1 MLFENHNFALKNY
14 FRTFENKNALNFGTS
29 SHRTFECY
37 AVTRGYSVAKVNGVE
52 YELYPGDAVLVFP
65 FQRHEYKNAPETDT
79 FGCIFSQDLVGSFY
93 KGMRIV
99 PKNNKFKFTP
109 YEITHPENLFVQKA
123 LCYDICAK
131 FDISAEYE
139 TNVGMSSGVEE
150 VILKMLL
157 YISDN
162 YTSDCSLKDV
172 AVYLGYDYRYISKLF
187 KRIVGAPFAS
197 YVNAMRVSE
206 ACRLLLIGG
215 SSLQEIAA
223 SCGFGCMRSFNRV
236 FKDATGQTPKEYA
249 RSKRSRNPSPLLPR
263 Q

>member
-14 FRTFENKNALNFGTS
+14 FRAFENKNAPGFGIS

-37 AVTRGYSVAKVNGVE
+37 AVTRGFSVAVVNDVE
-52 YELYPGDAVLVFP
+52 YKLYPGDAVLVFP
-65 FQRHEYKNAPETDT
+65 FQRHEYRTEPGTDT
-79 FGCIFSQDLVGSFY
+79 FGCIFSQDMVGSFY
-93 KGMRIV
+93 KGMRIA
-99 PKNNKFKFTP
+99 PKNNKFKFTA
-109 YEITHPENLFVQKA
+109 YEVSHPENLFVQKA

-131 FDISAEYE
+131 FDITAEYV
-139 TNVGMSSGVEE
+139 TNTSMISGVEE

-162 YTSDCSLKDV
+162 YMTACSLKDV

-206 ACRLLLIGG
+206 ACRMILIGNM
-215 SSLQEIAA
+215 SSQDVA
-223 SCGFGCMRSFNRV
+223 SKCGFGCMRSFNRV
-236 FKDATGQTPKEYA
+236 FKEITGKTPKEFA
-249 RSKRSRNPSPLLPR
+249 KSKRDQNPSPI
-263 Q
+263 